1 MTRSKHQTI
10 TFGIQ
15 GGKGSFNQQA
25 LQFYTKREGITQFNT
40 KYLYTTHRVLK
51 QLDLNV
57 IDYGIFA
64 IQNSVGGVVEES
76 VHAMGAFTFH
86 IVDEFHIPIQHF
98 MMRRRDAQDSDIH
111 TVMTHPQ
118 VIKQCKDTLAKKYA
132 SKYAITSGEGDLID
146 HAVVAQRLSE
156 EKLPKSTAVIGPK
169 VLADLYDFEIMAEN
183 LQDDATN
190 NTTFFVVKK

>member
-1 MTRSKHQTI
+1 MTQPHHNLI

-25 LQFYTKREGITQFNT
+25 LDFYTKREGITDYNI

-57 IDYGIFA
+57 IDYGLFA
-64 IQNSVGGVVEES
+64 IQNSVGGVVEET

-86 IVDEFHIPIQHF
+86 IVDEFHIPIKHYL
-98 MMRRRDAQDSDIH
+98 MRRKDVSDSDIH
-111 TVMTHPQ
+111 TIMTHPQ
-118 VIKQCKDTLAKKYA
+118 VIKQCKATLAQKFE
-132 SKYAITSGEGDLID
+132 SKYSITSGEGDLID
-146 HAVVAQRLSE
+146 HAVVAEHLS
-156 EKLPKSTAVIGPK
+156 KGILPKSIAVIGPK
-169 VLADLYDFEIMAEN
+169 VLAEMYDFAIMAEN